1 MIATKDAIKNRRE
14 RLVRNDAKVKF
25 INVVNVKKNVIV
37 ITNPRKPSVIASQA
51 KNKGKIYINDPAKL
65 DLIAINKP
73 WG

>member
-37 ITNPRKPSVIASQA
+37 ITSPIKPNVITNQA
-51 KNKGKIYINDPAKL
+51 KNRGKIYINVPAKL
-65 DLIAINKP
+65 DLIAFNNP
-73 WG
+73 